1 MKKKYFITT
10 ILLLLSS
17 FLLLNCEKREE
28 TLYQEFPAVSF
39 LDSVKTVAS
48 EGGDVV
54 LKYAVENPVEGADV
68 DASSEAEWISDVVAA
83 DGQVSLSVAVNE
95 SAEERTALV
104 TLIYSYND
112 GEPVTAVAEIIQAGK
127 EEVPVPTV
135 ELDGL
140 DAPVP
145 AEGGEVVLNYSVE
158 NPVDGAEVRA
168 SSEAEWLVNPSAADG
183 KLTLTVAANT
193 ETSPRTA
200 TVRLTYTYG
209 EGESVEAETE
219 ITQEADVPDPIV
231 FFTEESLT
239 VPYEGGPAELAY
251 TVENPVEDARID
263 ASSEAEWITEVEAA
277 DGKVTLIVAANTESS
292 PRSAAVVLAYSY
304 GEDNEVVAHAAVN
317 QDGKPQEPVSDLYV
331 ARFTAANVATLA
343 DNGADVTV
351 TFSGLDMKSSA
362 DIPEAELNVHTYF
375 QYSYLR
381 DNLGLFDSSGAPLK
395 AITDASGRKYH
406 LPSFA
411 EITLLVPANVYPSF
425 RNAKMQY
432 NDFSETG
439 LSEVGIE
446 DGTVSKMK
454 QGTKEIVYGIRFIGS
469 DQAAAY
475 RWEWHKTSTEDAYL
489 SIKIKALDNNGT
501 DASFETVADE
511 AYWTDAEVELNFPIL
526 GIIMDDGSFNLRGNN
541 AFYWASTPKVSNTA
555 YAFIANVNMTNA
567 NGGAPITMAHPLR
580 LIADE

>member
-1 MKKKYFITT
+1 M
-10 ILLLLSS
+10 LLLLSS
-17 FLLLNCEKREE
+17 LLLLNCEKRED
-28 TLYQEFPAVSF
+28 TVLQELPTVSF

-54 LKYAVENPVEGADV
+54 LRYAVENPIDGADV
-68 DASSEAEWISDVVAA
+68 VASSEVEWISDVVAA

-95 SAEERTALV
+95 SAEERAALV
-104 TLIYSYND
+104 TLTYSYDD
-112 GEPVTAVAEIIQAGK
+112 GEQVTDVAEIIQTGK

-135 ELDGL
+135 ELNGL

-158 NPVDGAEVRA
+158 NPVDGADVEA

-183 KLTLTVAANT
+183 KLTLTVVANT

-200 TVRLTYTYG
+200 TVRLIYTYG

-219 ITQEADVPDPIV
+219 ITQDAFVPDPIV
-231 FFTEESLT
+231 SFTEESLT
-239 VPYEGGPAELAY
+239 VSYEGGPAELAY

-263 ASSEAEWITEVEAA
+263 ASSEAEWITGVEAA
-277 DGKVTLIVAANTESS
+277 DGKVTFIVAANTETS
-292 PRSAAVVLAYSY
+292 PRSATVVLTYSY
-304 GEDNEVVAHAAVN
+304 GDGAAITAQAAVN
-317 QDGKPQEPVSDLYV
+317 QDGRPQEPVSELYV

-343 DNGADVTV
+343 DNGEDVTV
-351 TFSGLDMKSSA
+351 TFSSLDMKSSA

-381 DNLGLFDSSGAPLK
+381 DDLGLFDVSGTPLK
-395 AITDASGRKYH
+395 EITDASGRKYH
-406 LPSFA
+406 LPSLA

-425 RNAKMQY
+425 RNANMPY

-454 QGTKEIVYGIRFIGS
+454 QGGTKEIVYGIRFIGS
-469 DQAAAY
+469 EQAAAY

-489 SIKIKALDNNGT
+489 SIKIKALENNGT
-501 DASFETVADE
+501 DASFNTVADE

-555 YAFIANVNMTNA
+555 CAFIANANMANA